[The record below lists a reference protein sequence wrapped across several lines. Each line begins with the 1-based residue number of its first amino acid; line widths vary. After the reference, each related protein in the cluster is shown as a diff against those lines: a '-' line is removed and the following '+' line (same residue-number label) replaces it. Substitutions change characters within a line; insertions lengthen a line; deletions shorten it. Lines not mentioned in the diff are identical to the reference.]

1 MPGDIAISGV
11 RILLIDDDPEF
22 CSLLNDYLELNSIS
36 LTCAHDGQSGL
47 DILDRRAFDLIL
59 LDMFLPD
66 INGLDVLRRI
76 RRMQSPPVV
85 MLSAHNEETD
95 RIIALEI
102 GADDYVP
109 KAFSSR
115 ELLARIRAVLRRCA
129 PEQESAPP
137 EKTDGRDILR
147 VRDLTV
153 NNHTKEAFLHGEPLN
168 LTVSE
173 FQILFTLISEPG
185 SVFSREDLLRITA
198 ERDFNKYVSAQ
209 TTWEILEKAPWVFTV
224 GGPRIIMI
232 PATRHSELRRWLW
245 AHGFA
250 FVADRPVQAAGR
262 WYAVMAAEY
271 TGERHEPTFPECL
284 LGGTGS
290 WPEGA
295 GYAAWQKA
303 KLPRM
308 RLGVPDGTPLADEID
323 RLLKEG
329 TGL

>member
-137 EKTDGRDILR
+137 EKTDGRDM
-147 VRDLTV
+147 
-153 NNHTKEAFLHGEPLN
+153 NSHTKEAFLHGEPLN

-198 ERDFNKYVSAQ
+198 ERDFNKYDRSIDVHIS
-209 TTWEILEKAPWVFTV
+209 
-224 GGPRIIMI
+224 
-232 PATRHSELRRWLW
+232 SLRRKLRE
-245 AHGFA
+245 
-250 FVADRPVQAAGR
+250 D
-262 WYAVMAAEY
+262 
-271 TGERHEPTFPECL
+271 
-284 LGGTGS
+284 TGS
-290 WPEGA
+290 PQYIRTLRGV
-295 GYAAWQKA
+295 GYS
-303 KLPRM
+303 LIR
-308 RLGVPDGTPLADEID
+308 
-323 RLLKEG
+323 
-329 TGL
+329 

>member
-109 KAFSSR
+109 KAFSPR
-115 ELLARIRAVLRRCA
+115 ELLARVRAVLRR
-129 PEQESAPP
+129 
-137 EKTDGRDILR
+137 
-147 VRDLTV
+147 
-153 NNHTKEAFLHGEPLN
+153 
-168 LTVSE
+168 
-173 FQILFTLISEPG
+173 
-185 SVFSREDLLRITA
+185 
-198 ERDFNKYVSAQ
+198 AQ
-209 TTWEILEKAPWVFTV
+209 
-224 GGPRIIMI
+224 
-232 PATRHSELRRWLW
+232 
-245 AHGFA
+245 
-250 FVADRPVQAAGR
+250 PVQAERKEPEEDGVVRVRGLWMDRKSMKARMDGVPMDLTALEFR
-262 WYAVMAAEY
+262 ILFGMAAHPGRVFTRENLLELAVGREFSRYDRSVDMHISTLRRKLGDDPHNPAYLKTIRGMGY
-271 TGERHEPTFPECL
+271 TLLPE
-284 LGGTGS
+284 
-290 WPEGA
+290 EA
-295 GYAAWQKA
+295 
-303 KLPRM
+303 
-308 RLGVPDGTPLADEID
+308 
-323 RLLKEG
+323 
-329 TGL
+329 

>member
-36 LTCAHDGQSGL
+36 LTCAHDGQYCL

-198 ERDFNKYVSAQ
+198 ERAFNKYDRSIDVHIS
-209 TTWEILEKAPWVFTV
+209 
-224 GGPRIIMI
+224 
-232 PATRHSELRRWLW
+232 SLRRKLRE
-245 AHGFA
+245 
-250 FVADRPVQAAGR
+250 D
-262 WYAVMAAEY
+262 
-271 TGERHEPTFPECL
+271 
-284 LGGTGS
+284 TGS
-290 WPEGA
+290 PQYIRTLRGV
-295 GYAAWQKA
+295 GYS
-303 KLPRM
+303 LIR
-308 RLGVPDGTPLADEID
+308 
-323 RLLKEG
+323 
-329 TGL
+329 

>member
-76 RRMQSPPVV
+76 RRKQSPPVV
-85 MLSAHNEETD
+85 MLSAHNEDTD
-95 RIIALEI
+95 RIIALEL
-102 GADDYVP
+102 GADASVP

-198 ERDFNKYVSAQ
+198 ERDFNKYDRSIDVHIS
-209 TTWEILEKAPWVFTV
+209 
-224 GGPRIIMI
+224 
-232 PATRHSELRRWLW
+232 SLRRKLRE
-245 AHGFA
+245 
-250 FVADRPVQAAGR
+250 D
-262 WYAVMAAEY
+262 
-271 TGERHEPTFPECL
+271 
-284 LGGTGS
+284 TGS
-290 WPEGA
+290 PQYIRTLRGV
-295 GYAAWQKA
+295 GYS
-303 KLPRM
+303 LIR
-308 RLGVPDGTPLADEID
+308 
-323 RLLKEG
+323 
-329 TGL
+329 

>member
-153 NNHTKEAFLHGEPLN
+153 NNHTKEAFLHGERPN
-168 LTVSE
+168 PTVSE

-198 ERDFNKYVSAQ
+198 ERDFNKYDRSIDVHIS
-209 TTWEILEKAPWVFTV
+209 
-224 GGPRIIMI
+224 
-232 PATRHSELRRWLW
+232 SLRRKLRE
-245 AHGFA
+245 
-250 FVADRPVQAAGR
+250 D
-262 WYAVMAAEY
+262 
-271 TGERHEPTFPECL
+271 
-284 LGGTGS
+284 TGS
-290 WPEGA
+290 PQYIRTLRGV
-295 GYAAWQKA
+295 GYS
-303 KLPRM
+303 LIR
-308 RLGVPDGTPLADEID
+308 
-323 RLLKEG
+323 
-329 TGL
+329 

>member
-76 RRMQSPPVV
+76 PPVV

-198 ERDFNKYVSAQ
+198 ERDFNKYDRSIDVHIS
-209 TTWEILEKAPWVFTV
+209 
-224 GGPRIIMI
+224 
-232 PATRHSELRRWLW
+232 SLRRKLRE
-245 AHGFA
+245 
-250 FVADRPVQAAGR
+250 D
-262 WYAVMAAEY
+262 
-271 TGERHEPTFPECL
+271 
-284 LGGTGS
+284 TGS
-290 WPEGA
+290 PQYIRTLRGV
-295 GYAAWQKA
+295 GYS
-303 KLPRM
+303 LIR
-308 RLGVPDGTPLADEID
+308 
-323 RLLKEG
+323 
-329 TGL
+329 

>member
-76 RRMQSPPVV
+76 RRKQSPPVV

-102 GADDYVP
+102 GADAYVP

-129 PEQESAPP
+129 P

-198 ERDFNKYVSAQ
+198 ERDFNKYDRSIDVHIS
-209 TTWEILEKAPWVFTV
+209 
-224 GGPRIIMI
+224 
-232 PATRHSELRRWLW
+232 SLRRKLRE
-245 AHGFA
+245 
-250 FVADRPVQAAGR
+250 D
-262 WYAVMAAEY
+262 
-271 TGERHEPTFPECL
+271 
-284 LGGTGS
+284 TGS
-290 WPEGA
+290 PQYIRTLRGV
-295 GYAAWQKA
+295 GYS
-303 KLPRM
+303 LIR
-308 RLGVPDGTPLADEID
+308 
-323 RLLKEG
+323 
-329 TGL
+329 

>member
-95 RIIALEI
+95 
-102 GADDYVP
+102 
-109 KAFSSR
+109 
-115 ELLARIRAVLRRCA
+115 IRAVLRRCA

-198 ERDFNKYVSAQ
+198 ERDFNKYDRSIDVHIS
-209 TTWEILEKAPWVFTV
+209 
-224 GGPRIIMI
+224 
-232 PATRHSELRRWLW
+232 SLRRKLRE
-245 AHGFA
+245 
-250 FVADRPVQAAGR
+250 D
-262 WYAVMAAEY
+262 
-271 TGERHEPTFPECL
+271 
-284 LGGTGS
+284 TGS
-290 WPEGA
+290 PQYIRTLRGV
-295 GYAAWQKA
+295 GYS
-303 KLPRM
+303 LIR
-308 RLGVPDGTPLADEID
+308 
-323 RLLKEG
+323 
-329 TGL
+329 

>member
-1 MPGDIAISGV
+1 MIE
-11 RILLIDDDPEF
+11 DDASICDMTKMN
-22 CSLLNDYLELNSIS
+22 LNMNGFLQVY
-36 LTCAHDGQSGL
+36 CASDGEEGL
-47 DILDRRAFDLIL
+47 AMAARLVPDLIL

-198 ERDFNKYVSAQ
+198 ERDFNKYDRSIDVHIS
-209 TTWEILEKAPWVFTV
+209 
-224 GGPRIIMI
+224 
-232 PATRHSELRRWLW
+232 SLRRKLRE
-245 AHGFA
+245 
-250 FVADRPVQAAGR
+250 D
-262 WYAVMAAEY
+262 
-271 TGERHEPTFPECL
+271 
-284 LGGTGS
+284 TGS
-290 WPEGA
+290 PQYIRTLRGV
-295 GYAAWQKA
+295 GYT
-303 KLPRM
+303 LIR
-308 RLGVPDGTPLADEID
+308 
-323 RLLKEG
+323 
-329 TGL
+329 

>member
-36 LTCAHDGQSGL
+36 LTCVHDGQSGL

-198 ERDFNKYVSAQ
+198 ERDFNKYDRSIDVHIS
-209 TTWEILEKAPWVFTV
+209 
-224 GGPRIIMI
+224 
-232 PATRHSELRRWLW
+232 SLRRKLRE
-245 AHGFA
+245 
-250 FVADRPVQAAGR
+250 D
-262 WYAVMAAEY
+262 
-271 TGERHEPTFPECL
+271 
-284 LGGTGS
+284 TGS
-290 WPEGA
+290 PQYIRTLRGV
-295 GYAAWQKA
+295 GYS
-303 KLPRM
+303 LIR
-308 RLGVPDGTPLADEID
+308 
-323 RLLKEG
+323 
-329 TGL
+329 

>member
-95 RIIALEI
+95 RIHGLEM

-198 ERDFNKYVSAQ
+198 ERDFNKYDRSIDVHIS
-209 TTWEILEKAPWVFTV
+209 
-224 GGPRIIMI
+224 
-232 PATRHSELRRWLW
+232 SLRRKLRE
-245 AHGFA
+245 
-250 FVADRPVQAAGR
+250 D
-262 WYAVMAAEY
+262 
-271 TGERHEPTFPECL
+271 
-284 LGGTGS
+284 TGS
-290 WPEGA
+290 PQYIRTLRGV
-295 GYAAWQKA
+295 GYS
-303 KLPRM
+303 LIR
-308 RLGVPDGTPLADEID
+308 
-323 RLLKEG
+323 
-329 TGL
+329 

>member
-66 INGLDVLRRI
+66 INGLDV
-76 RRMQSPPVV
+76 MQSPPVV

-198 ERDFNKYVSAQ
+198 ERDFNKYDRSIDVHIS
-209 TTWEILEKAPWVFTV
+209 
-224 GGPRIIMI
+224 
-232 PATRHSELRRWLW
+232 SLRRKLRE
-245 AHGFA
+245 
-250 FVADRPVQAAGR
+250 D
-262 WYAVMAAEY
+262 
-271 TGERHEPTFPECL
+271 
-284 LGGTGS
+284 TGS
-290 WPEGA
+290 PQYIRTLRGV
-295 GYAAWQKA
+295 GYS
-303 KLPRM
+303 LIR
-308 RLGVPDGTPLADEID
+308 
-323 RLLKEG
+323 
-329 TGL
+329 

>member
-47 DILDRRAFDLIL
+47 DILDRRAFALLL

-76 RRMQSPPVV
+76 RRKQSPPVV

-198 ERDFNKYVSAQ
+198 ERDFNKYDRSIDVHIS
-209 TTWEILEKAPWVFTV
+209 
-224 GGPRIIMI
+224 
-232 PATRHSELRRWLW
+232 SLRRKLRE
-245 AHGFA
+245 
-250 FVADRPVQAAGR
+250 D
-262 WYAVMAAEY
+262 
-271 TGERHEPTFPECL
+271 
-284 LGGTGS
+284 TGS
-290 WPEGA
+290 PQYIRTLRGV
-295 GYAAWQKA
+295 GYS
-303 KLPRM
+303 LIR
-308 RLGVPDGTPLADEID
+308 
-323 RLLKEG
+323 
-329 TGL
+329 

>member
-36 LTCAHDGQSGL
+36 LTCAHDGQSGI

-59 LDMFLPD
+59 LDM
-66 INGLDVLRRI
+66 
-76 RRMQSPPVV
+76 V

-198 ERDFNKYVSAQ
+198 ERDFNKYDRSIDVHIS
-209 TTWEILEKAPWVFTV
+209 
-224 GGPRIIMI
+224 
-232 PATRHSELRRWLW
+232 SLRRKLRE
-245 AHGFA
+245 
-250 FVADRPVQAAGR
+250 D
-262 WYAVMAAEY
+262 
-271 TGERHEPTFPECL
+271 
-284 LGGTGS
+284 TGS
-290 WPEGA
+290 PQYIRTLRGV
-295 GYAAWQKA
+295 GYS
-303 KLPRM
+303 LIR
-308 RLGVPDGTPLADEID
+308 
-323 RLLKEG
+323 
-329 TGL
+329 

>member
-36 LTCAHDGQSGL
+36 LTCAHDVQSGL

-198 ERDFNKYVSAQ
+198 ERDFNKYDRSIDVHIS
-209 TTWEILEKAPWVFTV
+209 
-224 GGPRIIMI
+224 
-232 PATRHSELRRWLW
+232 SLRRKLRE
-245 AHGFA
+245 
-250 FVADRPVQAAGR
+250 D
-262 WYAVMAAEY
+262 
-271 TGERHEPTFPECL
+271 
-284 LGGTGS
+284 TGS
-290 WPEGA
+290 PQYIRTLRGV
-295 GYAAWQKA
+295 GYS
-303 KLPRM
+303 LIR
-308 RLGVPDGTPLADEID
+308 
-323 RLLKEG
+323 
-329 TGL
+329 

>member
-22 CSLLNDYLELNSIS
+22 CSLLNDELELNTIS
-36 LTCAHDGQSGL
+36 LTCAQDGQSGL

-198 ERDFNKYVSAQ
+198 ERDFNKYDRSIDVHIS
-209 TTWEILEKAPWVFTV
+209 
-224 GGPRIIMI
+224 
-232 PATRHSELRRWLW
+232 SLRRKLRE
-245 AHGFA
+245 
-250 FVADRPVQAAGR
+250 D
-262 WYAVMAAEY
+262 
-271 TGERHEPTFPECL
+271 
-284 LGGTGS
+284 TGS
-290 WPEGA
+290 PQYIRTLRGV
-295 GYAAWQKA
+295 GYS
-303 KLPRM
+303 LIR
-308 RLGVPDGTPLADEID
+308 
-323 RLLKEG
+323 
-329 TGL
+329 

>member
-47 DILDRRAFDLIL
+47 DSLDRRAFDLIL

-198 ERDFNKYVSAQ
+198 ERDFNKYDRSIDVHIS
-209 TTWEILEKAPWVFTV
+209 
-224 GGPRIIMI
+224 
-232 PATRHSELRRWLW
+232 SLRRKLRE
-245 AHGFA
+245 
-250 FVADRPVQAAGR
+250 D
-262 WYAVMAAEY
+262 
-271 TGERHEPTFPECL
+271 
-284 LGGTGS
+284 TGS
-290 WPEGA
+290 PQYIRTLRGV
-295 GYAAWQKA
+295 GYS
-303 KLPRM
+303 LIR
-308 RLGVPDGTPLADEID
+308 
-323 RLLKEG
+323 
-329 TGL
+329 

>member
-47 DILDRRAFDLIL
+47 DILDRRAFDL
-59 LDMFLPD
+59 FLPD

-198 ERDFNKYVSAQ
+198 ERDFNKYDRSIDVHIS
-209 TTWEILEKAPWVFTV
+209 
-224 GGPRIIMI
+224 
-232 PATRHSELRRWLW
+232 SLRRKLRE
-245 AHGFA
+245 
-250 FVADRPVQAAGR
+250 D
-262 WYAVMAAEY
+262 
-271 TGERHEPTFPECL
+271 
-284 LGGTGS
+284 TGS
-290 WPEGA
+290 PQYIRTLRGV
-295 GYAAWQKA
+295 GYS
-303 KLPRM
+303 LIR
-308 RLGVPDGTPLADEID
+308 
-323 RLLKEG
+323 
-329 TGL
+329 

>member
-36 LTCAHDGQSGL
+36 LTCAHDGQSVL
-47 DILDRRAFDLIL
+47 DMLDRRAFDLIL

-198 ERDFNKYVSAQ
+198 ERDFNKYDRSIDVHIS
-209 TTWEILEKAPWVFTV
+209 
-224 GGPRIIMI
+224 
-232 PATRHSELRRWLW
+232 SLRRKLRE
-245 AHGFA
+245 
-250 FVADRPVQAAGR
+250 D
-262 WYAVMAAEY
+262 
-271 TGERHEPTFPECL
+271 
-284 LGGTGS
+284 TGS
-290 WPEGA
+290 PQYIRTLRGV
-295 GYAAWQKA
+295 GYS
-303 KLPRM
+303 LIR
-308 RLGVPDGTPLADEID
+308 
-323 RLLKEG
+323 
-329 TGL
+329 

>member
-76 RRMQSPPVV
+76 RRKQSPPVV
-85 MLSAHNEETD
+85 M
-95 RIIALEI
+95 
-102 GADDYVP
+102 YVP

-198 ERDFNKYVSAQ
+198 ERDFNKYDRSIDVHIS
-209 TTWEILEKAPWVFTV
+209 
-224 GGPRIIMI
+224 
-232 PATRHSELRRWLW
+232 SLRRKLRE
-245 AHGFA
+245 
-250 FVADRPVQAAGR
+250 D
-262 WYAVMAAEY
+262 
-271 TGERHEPTFPECL
+271 
-284 LGGTGS
+284 TGS
-290 WPEGA
+290 PQYIRTLRGV
-295 GYAAWQKA
+295 GYS
-303 KLPRM
+303 LIR
-308 RLGVPDGTPLADEID
+308 
-323 RLLKEG
+323 
-329 TGL
+329 

>member
-198 ERDFNKYVSAQ
+198 VRDFNKYDRSIDVHIS
-209 TTWEILEKAPWVFTV
+209 
-224 GGPRIIMI
+224 
-232 PATRHSELRRWLW
+232 SLRRKLRE
-245 AHGFA
+245 
-250 FVADRPVQAAGR
+250 D
-262 WYAVMAAEY
+262 
-271 TGERHEPTFPECL
+271 
-284 LGGTGS
+284 TGS
-290 WPEGA
+290 PQYIRTLRGV
-295 GYAAWQKA
+295 GYS
-303 KLPRM
+303 LIR
-308 RLGVPDGTPLADEID
+308 
-323 RLLKEG
+323 
-329 TGL
+329 

>member
-47 DILDRRAFDLIL
+47 HILDRRAFDLIL

-198 ERDFNKYVSAQ
+198 ERDFNKYDRSIDVHIS
-209 TTWEILEKAPWVFTV
+209 
-224 GGPRIIMI
+224 
-232 PATRHSELRRWLW
+232 SLRRKLRE
-245 AHGFA
+245 
-250 FVADRPVQAAGR
+250 D
-262 WYAVMAAEY
+262 
-271 TGERHEPTFPECL
+271 
-284 LGGTGS
+284 TGS
-290 WPEGA
+290 PQYIRTLRGV
-295 GYAAWQKA
+295 GYS
-303 KLPRM
+303 LIR
-308 RLGVPDGTPLADEID
+308 
-323 RLLKEG
+323 
-329 TGL
+329 

>member
-11 RILLIDDDPEF
+11 RILLIDDDQEF
-22 CSLLNDYLELNSIS
+22 CSLWNESLELNSRS

-198 ERDFNKYVSAQ
+198 ERDFNKYDRSIDVHIS
-209 TTWEILEKAPWVFTV
+209 
-224 GGPRIIMI
+224 
-232 PATRHSELRRWLW
+232 SLRRKLRE
-245 AHGFA
+245 
-250 FVADRPVQAAGR
+250 D
-262 WYAVMAAEY
+262 
-271 TGERHEPTFPECL
+271 
-284 LGGTGS
+284 TGS
-290 WPEGA
+290 PQYIRTLRGV
-295 GYAAWQKA
+295 GYS
-303 KLPRM
+303 LIR
-308 RLGVPDGTPLADEID
+308 
-323 RLLKEG
+323 
-329 TGL
+329 

>member
-11 RILLIDDDPEF
+11 RILLFDDDPEF

-76 RRMQSPPVV
+76 RRKQSPPVV

-168 LTVSE
+168 LTGSE

-198 ERDFNKYVSAQ
+198 ERDFNKYDRSID
-209 TTWEILEKAPWVFTV
+209 EHI
-224 GGPRIIMI
+224 
-232 PATRHSELRRWLW
+232 SSLRRKLRE
-245 AHGFA
+245 
-250 FVADRPVQAAGR
+250 D
-262 WYAVMAAEY
+262 
-271 TGERHEPTFPECL
+271 
-284 LGGTGS
+284 TGS
-290 WPEGA
+290 PQYIRTLRGV
-295 GYAAWQKA
+295 GYS
-303 KLPRM
+303 LIR
-308 RLGVPDGTPLADEID
+308 
-323 RLLKEG
+323 
-329 TGL
+329 

>member
-36 LTCAHDGQSGL
+36 LTCVHDGQSGL

-59 LDMFLPD
+59 LDIFLPD

-198 ERDFNKYVSAQ
+198 ERDFNKYDRSIDVHIS
-209 TTWEILEKAPWVFTV
+209 
-224 GGPRIIMI
+224 
-232 PATRHSELRRWLW
+232 SLRRKLRE
-245 AHGFA
+245 
-250 FVADRPVQAAGR
+250 D
-262 WYAVMAAEY
+262 
-271 TGERHEPTFPECL
+271 
-284 LGGTGS
+284 TGS
-290 WPEGA
+290 PQYIRTLRGV
-295 GYAAWQKA
+295 GYS
-303 KLPRM
+303 LIR
-308 RLGVPDGTPLADEID
+308 
-323 RLLKEG
+323 
-329 TGL
+329 

>member
-1 MPGDIAISGV
+1 MLGDIAISGV

-36 LTCAHDGQSGL
+36 LTCSHDGQSGL

-198 ERDFNKYVSAQ
+198 ERDFNKYDRSIDVHIS
-209 TTWEILEKAPWVFTV
+209 
-224 GGPRIIMI
+224 
-232 PATRHSELRRWLW
+232 SLRRKLRE
-245 AHGFA
+245 
-250 FVADRPVQAAGR
+250 D
-262 WYAVMAAEY
+262 
-271 TGERHEPTFPECL
+271 
-284 LGGTGS
+284 TGS
-290 WPEGA
+290 PQYIRTLRGV
-295 GYAAWQKA
+295 GYS
-303 KLPRM
+303 LIR
-308 RLGVPDGTPLADEID
+308 
-323 RLLKEG
+323 
-329 TGL
+329 